1 VAERRSAPLERH
13 SALLAQHSVPLGR
26 HSAQPEQQH
35 SGPDCSCRA
44 VRAAAAAYPRP
55 RGVAVLLEWAR
66 LSAAVLR
73 PVRRRAR
80 VSAQRVRQRPA
91 RVASAQ
97 RVRRRPVQVASAE
110 QARQRAQP
118 AVLAA
123 QVLQRGAQAASA
135 QQAAVPP
142 EGRDAAAVR
151 LPAADAVGA
160 VLGVEAAPQPEARR
174 ALVAR
179 VRGAVVAAA
188 VRAWPVLDA
197 RALPSAVL
205 SVLAF
210 RQDRLRSV
218 LAPQPAVRFGPAT
231 TGLRIASL

>member
-1 VAERRSAPLERH
+1 M
-13 SALLAQHSVPLGR
+13 
-26 HSAQPEQQH
+26 
-35 SGPDCSCRA
+35 
-44 VRAAAAAYPRP
+44 
-55 RGVAVLLEWAR
+55 
-66 LSAAVLR
+66 
-73 PVRRRAR
+73 
-80 VSAQRVRQRPA
+80 
-91 RVASAQ
+91 
-97 RVRRRPVQVASAE
+97 QVASAE

-123 QVLQRGAQAASA
+123 QVLQREAQVASA
-135 QQAAVPP
+135 QQAAALRP
-142 EGRDAAAVR
+142 EGRDAAVVR
-151 LPAADAVGA
+151 LSAADAVGA
-160 VLGVEAAPQPEARR
+160 VLGVEAAAPQPEARR

-188 VRAWPVLDA
+188 VRAWPVPGA

>member
-1 VAERRSAPLERH
+1 
-13 SALLAQHSVPLGR
+13 
-26 HSAQPEQQH
+26 
-35 SGPDCSCRA
+35 
-44 VRAAAAAYPRP
+44 
-55 RGVAVLLEWAR
+55 VLLEWAR

-123 QVLQRGAQAASA
+123 QVLQREAQVASA
-135 QQAAVPP
+135 QQAAALRP

-188 VRAWPVLDA
+188 VRAWPVPDA

-205 SVLAF
+205 LVLAF